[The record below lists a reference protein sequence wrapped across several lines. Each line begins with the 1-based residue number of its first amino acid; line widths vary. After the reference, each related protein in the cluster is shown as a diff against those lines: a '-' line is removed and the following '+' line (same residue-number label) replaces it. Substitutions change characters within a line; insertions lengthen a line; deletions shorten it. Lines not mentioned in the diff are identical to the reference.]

1 MKTCSSTHRNIVSVQ
16 SLTAICLTNKT
27 LCCHNTILETC
38 YCCENISSHCE
49 HSHPLKHLN
58 LCFPL
63 QSVELTFFVLHLN
76 SNYFLLQGK
85 GIGIYIPLP
94 ADITGTDS

>member
-49 HSHPLKHLN
+49 HSVLL
-58 LCFPL
+58 
-63 QSVELTFFVLHLN
+63 SVSKKPWGAV
-76 SNYFLLQGK
+76 G
-85 GIGIYIPLP
+85 GDLP
-94 ADITGTDS
+94 